1 MYLYFDSRVQ
11 FAIQRR
17 SRHPK
22 FVPPQ
27 NITTRQNEACIV
39 RHFRIREELRVRN
52 QVFGDLHIP
61 LIACVK
67 FDKYVLRVTIFYSD
81 NSGPAV
87 RARTTQQRF
96 RARPCSLEIKIHR
109 IELHGTLIPLPRRS
123 AVLDANTLELASI
136 VPRRPL
142 PAAWYAG
149 QIGNPFP
156 AVSEPQPQPVA
167 PHRDNI
173 RYEGGD
179 P

>member
-1 MYLYFDSRVQ
+1 MYLYFDGRVQ

-27 NITTRQNEACIV
+27 NITTRQNKAYV
-39 RHFRIREELRVRN
+39 GRHFGIREELRVRN
-52 QVFGDLHIP
+52 QIFGDLHIP

-67 FDKYVLRVTIFYSD
+67 FNKYVLRATIFYSD
-81 NSGPAV
+81 NSGPAI

-96 RARPCSLEIKIHR
+96 RARPRSLEIKIHR

-123 AVLDANTLELASI
+123 AVLDANTLELAPI

-142 PAAWYAG
+142 PATWYAG